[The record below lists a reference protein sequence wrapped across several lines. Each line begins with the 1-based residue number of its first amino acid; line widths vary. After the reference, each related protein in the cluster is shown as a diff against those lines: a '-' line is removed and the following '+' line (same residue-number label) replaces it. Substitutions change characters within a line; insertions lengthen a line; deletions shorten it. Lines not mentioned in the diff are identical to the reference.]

1 VQFNSA
7 QREITIKVVYYGP
20 PLSGKTTNL
29 QSIHKLMD
37 PQNCGR
43 LTVLDTA
50 DDRTLFFDLLPL
62 MVTTESG
69 YRIKLKLFTV
79 PGQVIH
85 AATRRIVLAGADGVV
100 FVADSRRAH
109 ARANNEFW
117 HGMRRYLKANSLDP
131 DTIPIVI
138 QFNKRDLPDVRT
150 EEELDAIRQRGREPV
165 FGAVAISGDGVLE
178 TLYGLLV
185 LIFRDLNQRYDF
197 ERRFE
202 FSAKDLLRGIFADS
216 LKQAKEAAAQPGSET

>member
-1 VQFNSA
+1 MQFNSS

-29 QSIHKLMD
+29 QALHKLLD
-37 PQNCGR
+37 PEKCGR
-43 LTVLDTA
+43 LTILDTS

-62 MVTTESG
+62 VMTTESG

-100 FVADSRRAH
+100 FVADSQRSQS
-109 ARANNEFW
+109 RANNEYW
-117 HGMRRYLKANSLDP
+117 HGMRRYLKANGIDP
-131 DTIPIVI
+131 ATVPIVI

-150 EEELDAIRQRGREPV
+150 DEELDEMRRHGAQQL
-165 FGAVAISGDGVLE
+165 FGAVAIQGNGVIE
-178 TLYGLLV
+178 TLFGLLV
-185 LIFRDLNQRYDF
+185 AIIKDFNQRYDF

-202 FSAKDLLRGIFADS
+202 LSAEKLLESIFG
-216 LKQAKEAAAQPGSET
+216 EALPNPSSDTARSRS